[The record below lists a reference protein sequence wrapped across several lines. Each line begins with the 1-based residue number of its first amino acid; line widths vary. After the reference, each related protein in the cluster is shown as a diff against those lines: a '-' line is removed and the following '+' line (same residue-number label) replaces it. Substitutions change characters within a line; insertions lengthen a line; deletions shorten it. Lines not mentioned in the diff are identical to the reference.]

1 MFCRE
6 ENGLLYGYDSNYR
19 LDRHIIQPL
28 LPQNC
33 PSLAGKPKLI
43 FVQAC
48 QGSETDDGI
57 TVAAKRI
64 EKGISNSITWFS
76 YAI

>member
-1 MFCRE
+1 MF
-6 ENGLLYGYDSNYR
+6 R
-19 LDRHIIQPL
+19 LDRHIIQTL

-48 QGSETDDGI
+48 QGSETDDGAM
-57 TVAAKRI
+57 VAAKRI
-64 EKGISNSITWFS
+64 EKGKIPVTFVTLYNFFNLFS
-76 YAI
+76 MIVLQIF